1 MAATKC
7 IVICHSDFTQHT
19 MVAAFWKTV
28 LESRSAKLSCH
39 ALRLSEGTMV
49 LCDSSF
55 TQHTMMAS
63 YLDNVLLSLRQSWNP
78 GLPNCH
84 FMHWGC
90 LKEPIDYF
98 IFWTGFGKNSWLWN
112 FFFLLDTLEGI
123 AGTAAWPVVSL
134 GVEGDQRN
142 QINGMQDA

>member
-19 MVAAFWKTV
+19 MVATFWKTV

-49 LCDSSF
+49 LCDPSF

-63 YLDNVLLSLRQSWNP
+63 YHDIVLLSLSSLDSPGIQVCQTVISCIEVVWRNHHVMWIKIHSTYYDGKLSWQCLVVILTDSPGNQVCQSTISWNEVA
-78 GLPNCH
+78 
-84 FMHWGC
+84 WG
-90 LKEPIDYF
+90 
-98 IFWTGFGKNSWLWN
+98 
-112 FFFLLDTLEGI
+112 
-123 AGTAAWPVVSL
+123 
-134 GVEGDQRN
+134 N
-142 QINGMQDA
+142 Q